1 MTMKTVL
8 LVDDEENLRFALSS
22 WLTKQGLSVL
32 TAASGEEAIDIVRRD
47 PAVAVAVLDV
57 NMPGLNGIETL
68 TALKSMRPGLESII
82 VTGYPTVEY
91 ALEGMRLGAVEYLSK
106 PCDIHHLFEV
116 VQKAL
121 SRAASNPRFA
131 NDGSN
136 AADPAET
143 RG

>member
-8 LVDDEENLRFALSS
+8 LVDDEENLRFALSN
-22 WLTKQGLSVL
+22 WLSGQGLSVV
-32 TAASGEEAIDIVRRD
+32 TAASGEEAVDIVRRD

-68 TALKSMRPGLESII
+68 AALKALRPELESVI

-106 PCDIHHLFEV
+106 PCDIHHLLEV

-121 SRAASNPRFA
+121 SRAAHNPRWA
-131 NDGSN
+131 GDDPDAAGSVE
-136 AADPAET
+136 AQ
-143 RG
+143 G

>member
-1 MTMKTVL
+1 MTVKTVL

-22 WLTKQGLSVL
+22 WLSGQGLSVL
-32 TAASGEEAIDIVRRD
+32 TAASGEEALEIVRRD

-68 TALKSMRPGLESII
+68 TALKVLRPEMESII

-91 ALEGMRLGAVEYLSK
+91 ALEGLRLGAIEYLSK
-106 PCDIHHLFEV
+106 PCDIHLLLEV

-121 SRAASNPRFA
+121 ARAARNPRWS
-131 NDGSN
+131 NGQTDPDGPVE
-136 AADPAET
+136 A